1 MSIINTHVMSDEVII
16 PVYIEQYTFVGMRIL
31 LEQIGQVRE
40 DFNEGLSFLGYL
52 VTQYQ
57 NKEVNH
63 QGIEELGSRKI
74 PQ

>member
-1 MSIINTHVMSDEVII
+1 MSIINALVMSDDVII
-16 PVYIEQYTFVGMRIL
+16 PVYMDQYSFDGMEIL

-40 DFNEGLSFLGYL
+40 DFNEGLSFLGCL

-57 NKEVNH
+57 NNEVNN
-63 QGIEELGSRKI
+63 QGIEELGRRKI